1 MKKEL
6 SLFTFMLLLAS
17 LLLSAN
23 LSSVQA
29 APGGMRVVPVD
40 APCIGLYANDPGTPG
55 YQDNVV
61 TFNSDGSMSFDF
73 SKGFGGNSYGF
84 QPGSTYVWDELF
96 FIENLNDGP
105 LQYKIENEGLQYIY
119 VEDSA
124 TNLSFVSSGAN
135 TSNWGTIEKGQIR
148 PIRIY
153 FTVPVDASLGVIE
166 GILKII
172 TDCPGP
178 GPGPGP
184 TPGPN
189 GGGNGG
195 GQEAP
200 GIKLQKIADVDK
212 AYLGD
217 TVTYTFIVTNTCN
230 DIIRDI
236 TILDSMLGEIT
247 LDKTTLA
254 PGEKATGT
262 KTYTISEKDFPG
274 PLLNTATATGFKGDT
289 KVESFASESVILEVD
304 TPGKDTDPTKD
315 KDQQA
320 DPKEPKDSTG
330 PKDSNTS
337 GEQGVAGDSSRLP
350 DTGGNV
356 FFYILG
362 GFALAGAGILLKRR
376 F

>member
-1 MKKEL
+1 VKKEL

-23 LSSVQA
+23 LSSVHA

-40 APCIGLYANDPGTPG
+40 APCIGLYANDPSTPG

-96 FIENLNDGP
+96 FIENLKDGP
-105 LQYKIENEGLQYIY
+105 LQYKTENEGLQYIY
-119 VEDSA
+119 VEDAA

-135 TSNWGTIEKGQIR
+135 MSNWGTIEKGQIR

-153 FTVPVDASLGVIE
+153 FTVPADAQLGVIE

-178 GPGPGP
+178 GPGP

-189 GGGNGG
+189 GGGNGS

-217 TVTYTFIVTNTCN
+217 TVTYTFIVTNTC
-230 DIIRDI
+230 DDTIRDI
-236 TILDSMLGEIT
+236 TVLDSMLGKIT

-254 PGEKATGT
+254 PGEKATGS

-274 PLLNTATATGFKGDT
+274 PLLNTATATGYKGPS
-289 KVESFASESVILEVD
+289 KVVSFAYESVILVE
-304 TPGKDTDPTKD
+304 
-315 KDQQA
+315 DQQA
-320 DPKEPKDSTG
+320 APKEPKDS
-330 PKDSNTS
+330 DTS

-356 FFYILG
+356 FLYILG
-362 GFALAGAGILLKRR
+362 GFVLAGAGILLKRR